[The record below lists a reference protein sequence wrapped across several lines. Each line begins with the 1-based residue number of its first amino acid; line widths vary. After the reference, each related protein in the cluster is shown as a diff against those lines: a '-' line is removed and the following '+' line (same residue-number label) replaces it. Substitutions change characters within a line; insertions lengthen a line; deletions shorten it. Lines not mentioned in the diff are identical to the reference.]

1 MSLGTNMQDSLSD
14 YGHAFQS
21 KVIAILLSDKAF
33 LQQVS
38 DIIEP
43 YYFESQA
50 NSWLIEKILSYHNT
64 YKDTPTGDVLKSE
77 ILSID
82 DSLLKTSVIKSLTDI
97 KTNKN
102 STDVEYI
109 KNALLNFCKNQKMKG
124 AILDS
129 VDLLKSG
136 NFDLIKK
143 KIDTAIKAGADKDI
157 GHEYK
162 IQIDARYEE
171 GSRDCI
177 PTGWGVIDDVMN
189 GGLAAGELGII
200 VAPAGIGKSWG
211 LVSIAANAVKAGKTV
226 VYYTLELNQ
235 FYVARRFDAFYT
247 KIPFQNL
254 NEDHAQEKI
263 KETVANLK
271 GELIL
276 KYYPTKSASVTT
288 IGSHIEKCIS
298 QGKKPDLIIIDY
310 ADLIKPS
317 KAGDKRLEL
326 NDIYEDL
333 RGLAGLYEIPC
344 WSASQANRSSLE
356 DDIIEGGKVSESYNK
371 LMIADFVMSL
381 SRKVND
387 KIGGTGRFHT
397 IKNRFG
403 PDGMTFPSKINTMN
417 GNIEIYE
424 PNSDMGKSVTVSMQG
439 DPFAKKLMNT
449 RLKELGGIENLET
462 VNKFDSF

>member
-1 MSLGTNMQDSLSD
+1 MQDSLAD
-14 YGHAFQS
+14 YGHSFQT
-21 KVIAILLSDKAF
+21 KVITILLSDKAF

-50 NSWLIEKILSYHNT
+50 TNWLVEKILSYNNI
-64 YKDTPTGDVLKSE
+64 YKNIPTAEVLKSE
-77 ILSID
+77 VLSID
-82 DSLLKTSVIKSLTDI
+82 DPTLKVSVIKTLNDI

-102 STDVEYI
+102 STDFEYI
-109 KNALLNFCKNQKMKG
+109 KSIVLQFCKNQKMKG

-143 KIDTAIKAGADKDI
+143 KIDTAMKAGADKDI

-162 IQIDARYEE
+162 LDIDARYEE
-171 GSRDCI
+171 GARDCI
-177 PTGWGVIDDVMN
+177 ATGWNVIDDVMS
-189 GGLAAGELGII
+189 GGLAGGELGII
-200 VAPAGIGKSWG
+200 VAPAGIGKSWV

-226 VYYTLELNQ
+226 VYYTLELNH
-235 FYVARRFDAFYT
+235 FYVARRFDAYYT
-247 KIPFQNL
+247 KIAFQNL
-254 NEDHAQEKI
+254 NEESAQEKI
-263 KETVANLK
+263 RECVGNLK

-276 KYYPTKSASVTT
+276 KYYPTKTASVNT
-288 IGSHIEKCIS
+288 ISSHIEKCIS
-298 QGKKPDLIIIDY
+298 QNKKPDLIIVDY

-333 RGLAGLYEIPC
+333 RGLAGTHNIPV
-344 WSASQANRSSLE
+344 WSASQANRSALE

-424 PNSDMGKSVTVSMQG
+424 PNSDMGKSVTVSMTG

-449 RLKELGGIENLET
+449 RLKELGGIENLKNT
-462 VNKFDSF
+462 NKFESF

>member
-1 MSLGTNMQDSLSD
+1 MQDNLAD
-14 YGHAFQS
+14 YGHSFQS
-21 KVIAILLSDKAF
+21 KVIATLLSDKPF
-33 LQQVS
+33 LQQAS

-50 NSWLIEKILSYHNT
+50 NSWLVEKIINYYNSYKNP
-64 YKDTPTGDVLKSE
+64 PTSEVLKSE
-77 ILSID
+77 VLSIE
-82 DSLLKTSVIKSLTDI
+82 DSVLKSSVVKTLKDI
-97 KTNKN
+97 KIHKN
-102 STDVEYI
+102 STDLEYI
-109 KNALLNFCKNQKMKG
+109 KTTVLQFCKNQKMKG

-136 NFDLIKK
+136 NFELIKK
-143 KIDTAIKAGADKDI
+143 KIDTAMKSGADKDI

-162 IQIDARYEE
+162 IDIAARYAE
-171 GSRDCI
+171 GSRECI
-177 PTGWGVIDDVMN
+177 STGWNVIDDVMN
-189 GGLAAGELGII
+189 GGLAGGELGII
-200 VAPAGIGKSWG
+200 VAPAGIGKSWA
-211 LVSIAANAVKAGKTV
+211 LVSIAANAVKQGKTV
-226 VYYTLELNQ
+226 IYYTLELNQ
-235 FYVARRFDAFYT
+235 YYVARRFDAFYT

-254 NEDHAQEKI
+254 NEEHAQEKI
-263 KETVANLK
+263 KENVDNLK

-276 KYYPTKSASVTT
+276 KYYPTKTASVTT
-288 IGSHIEKCIS
+288 ISSHIDKCIS
-298 QGKKPDLIIIDY
+298 QGKKPDLIVLDY

-333 RGLAGLYEIPC
+333 RGLSGLYNIPC
-344 WSASQANRSSLE
+344 WSASQANRSALE
-356 DDIIEGGKVSESYNK
+356 DDVIEGGKVSESYNK

-417 GNIEIYE
+417 GSIEIYE
-424 PNSDMGKSVTVSMQG
+424 PSSDIGKSISVSMKGEQMV
-439 DPFAKKLMNT
+439 KKVLSQ
-449 RLKELGGIENLET
+449 RFKDLEG
-462 VNKFDSF
+462 F

>member
-1 MSLGTNMQDSLSD
+1 MQDSLAD
-14 YGHAFQS
+14 YGHSFQT
-21 KVIAILLSDKAF
+21 KVITILLSDKAF

-50 NSWLIEKILSYHNT
+50 TNWLVEKILSYNNI
-64 YKDTPTGDVLKSE
+64 YKNIPTSEVLKSE
-77 ILSID
+77 VLSIED
-82 DSLLKTSVIKSLTDI
+82 PTLKASVIKTLTDI

-102 STDVEYI
+102 STDSEYI
-109 KNALLNFCKNQKMKG
+109 KSIVLQFCKNQKMKG

-136 NFDLIKK
+136 NFELIKK
-143 KIDTAIKAGADKDI
+143 KIDTAMKAGADKDI

-162 IQIDARYEE
+162 LDIDARYEE

-177 PTGWGVIDDVMN
+177 ATGWNVIDDVMS
-189 GGLAAGELGII
+189 GGLAGGELGII

-226 VYYTLELNQ
+226 VYYTLELNH
-235 FYVARRFDAFYT
+235 FYVARRFDAYYT
-247 KIPFQNL
+247 KIAFQNL
-254 NEDHAQEKI
+254 NEEDSQEKI
-263 KETVANLK
+263 RECVGNLK

-276 KYYPTKSASVTT
+276 RYYPTKTASVTT
-288 IGSHIEKCIS
+288 ISSHIEKCIS
-298 QGKKPDLIIIDY
+298 QNKKPDLIIVDY

-333 RGLAGLYEIPC
+333 RGLAGTYNIPV
-344 WSASQANRSSLE
+344 WSASQANRSALE

-424 PNSDMGKSVTVSMQG
+424 PNSDMGKSVTVSMTG

-449 RLKELGGIENLET
+449 RLKELGGIENLKNS
-462 VNKFDSF
+462 NKFESF

>member
-1 MSLGTNMQDSLSD
+1 MQDNLAD
-14 YGHAFQS
+14 YGHVFQT
-21 KVIAILLSDKAF
+21 KVIITLLSDKAF

-50 NSWLIEKILSYHNT
+50 NTWLVEKIISYYNK
-64 YKDTPTGDVLKSE
+64 YKDIPTSEVLKSE
-77 ILSID
+77 VVSID
-82 DSLLKTSVIKSLTDI
+82 DALLKSSVAKVVADL
-97 KTNKN
+97 KTHKN
-102 STDVEYI
+102 SSDLEYI
-109 KNALLNFCKNQKMKG
+109 KSTVLQFCKNQKMKG

-136 NFDLIKK
+136 NFELIKK
-143 KIDTAIKAGADKDI
+143 KIDTAMKAGADKDI

-162 IQIDARYEE
+162 IDIAARYAE

-177 PTGWGVIDDVMN
+177 STGWNVIDDVMN
-189 GGLAAGELGII
+189 GGLGGGELGII
-200 VAPAGIGKSWG
+200 VAPAGIGKSWV

-226 VYYTLELNQ
+226 IYYTLELNQ
-235 FYVARRFDAFYT
+235 YYVARRFDAFYT
-247 KIPFQNL
+247 KIAFQNL

-263 KETVANLK
+263 KQSIDNLK

-276 KYYPTKSASVTT
+276 KYYPTKTASVTT

-333 RGLAGLYEIPC
+333 RGTAGLYNIPC
-344 WSASQANRSSLE
+344 WSASQANRSALE

-424 PNSDMGKSVTVSMQG
+424 PNSDAGKSISISMK
-439 DPFAKKLMNT
+439 DEPFVKKVLSQKF
-449 RLKELGGIENLET
+449 KELEG
-462 VNKFDSF
+462 F

>member
-1 MSLGTNMQDSLSD
+1 MQDNLAD
-14 YGHAFQS
+14 YGHVFQT
-21 KVIAILLSDKAF
+21 KVIITLLSDKAF

-43 YYFESQA
+43 HYFESQA
-50 NSWLIEKILSYHNT
+50 NTWLVEKIISYYNK
-64 YKDTPTGDVLKSE
+64 YKDTPTPEVLKSE
-77 ILSID
+77 VVSID
-82 DSLLKTSVIKSLTDI
+82 DALLKSSVAKVVAEL
-97 KTNKN
+97 KTHKN
-102 STDVEYI
+102 SSDLEYI
-109 KNALLNFCKNQKMKG
+109 KTTVLQFCKNQKMKG

-136 NFDLIKK
+136 NFELIKK
-143 KIDTAIKAGADKDI
+143 KIDTAMKAGADKDI

-162 IQIDARYEE
+162 IDIAARYAE

-177 PTGWGVIDDVMN
+177 STGWNVIDDVMN
-189 GGLAAGELGII
+189 GGLAGGELGII
-200 VAPAGIGKSWG
+200 VAPAGIGKSWA

-235 FYVARRFDAFYT
+235 YYVARRFDAFYT
-247 KIPFQNL
+247 KIAFQNL
-254 NEDHAQEKI
+254 NEEHAQEKI
-263 KETVANLK
+263 KQSIDNLK

-276 KYYPTKSASVTT
+276 KYYPTKTASVTT

-333 RGLAGLYEIPC
+333 RGIAGLYNIPC

-403 PDGMTFPSKINTMN
+403 PDGMTFPSKINTMT

-424 PNSDMGKSVTVSMQG
+424 PNSDAGKSISISMK
-439 DPFAKKLMNT
+439 DEPFVKKVLSQKF
-449 RLKELGGIENLET
+449 KELEG
-462 VNKFDSF
+462 F

>member
-1 MSLGTNMQDSLSD
+1 MQDSLAD
-14 YGHAFQS
+14 YGHSFQT
-21 KVIAILLSDKAF
+21 KVITILLSDKAF

-50 NSWLIEKILSYHNT
+50 TNWLVEKILSYNNI
-64 YKDTPTGDVLKSE
+64 YKNIPTAEVLKSE
-77 ILSID
+77 VLSIED
-82 DSLLKTSVIKSLTDI
+82 PTLKASVIKTLNDI

-102 STDVEYI
+102 STDSEYI
-109 KNALLNFCKNQKMKG
+109 KSIVLQFCKNQKMKG

-143 KIDTAIKAGADKDI
+143 KIDTAMKAGADKDI

-162 IQIDARYEE
+162 LDIDARYEE

-177 PTGWGVIDDVMN
+177 ATGWNVIDDVMS
-189 GGLAAGELGII
+189 GGLAGGELGII

-226 VYYTLELNQ
+226 VYYTLELNH
-235 FYVARRFDAFYT
+235 FYVARRFDAYYT
-247 KIPFQNL
+247 KIAFQNL
-254 NEDHAQEKI
+254 NEEDSQEKI
-263 KETVANLK
+263 RECVGNLK

-276 KYYPTKSASVTT
+276 RYYPTKTASVTT
-288 IGSHIEKCIS
+288 ISSHIEKCIS
-298 QGKKPDLIIIDY
+298 QNKKPDLIIVDY

-333 RGLAGLYEIPC
+333 RGLAGTYNIPV
-344 WSASQANRSSLE
+344 WSASQANRSALE

-424 PNSDMGKSVTVSMQG
+424 PNSDMGKSVTVSMTG

-449 RLKELGGIENLET
+449 RLKELGGIENLKNT
-462 VNKFDSF
+462 NKFESF

>member
-1 MSLGTNMQDSLSD
+1 MQDSLAD
-14 YGHAFQS
+14 YGHSFQT
-21 KVIAILLSDKAF
+21 KVITILLSDKAF

-50 NSWLIEKILSYHNT
+50 TSWLVEKILSYNNI
-64 YKDTPTGDVLKSE
+64 YKNIPTSEVLKSE
-77 ILSID
+77 VLSIED
-82 DSLLKTSVIKSLTDI
+82 PTLKASVIKTLTDI

-102 STDVEYI
+102 STDSEYI
-109 KNALLNFCKNQKMKG
+109 KSIVLQFCKNQKMKG

-136 NFDLIKK
+136 NFELIKK
-143 KIDTAIKAGADKDI
+143 KIDTAMKAGADKDI

-162 IQIDARYEE
+162 LDIAARYEE

-177 PTGWGVIDDVMN
+177 ATGWNVIDDVMS
-189 GGLAAGELGII
+189 GGLAGGELGII

-235 FYVARRFDAFYT
+235 FYVARRFDAYYT
-247 KIPFQNL
+247 KIAFQNL
-254 NEDHAQEKI
+254 NEEDSQEKI
-263 KETVANLK
+263 RECVDNLK

-276 KYYPTKSASVTT
+276 RYYPTKTASVTT
-288 IGSHIEKCIS
+288 ISSHIEKCIS
-298 QGKKPDLIIIDY
+298 QNKKPDLIIVDY

-333 RGLAGLYEIPC
+333 RGLAGTYNIPV
-344 WSASQANRSSLE
+344 WSASQANRSALE

-424 PNSDMGKSVTVSMQG
+424 PNSDMGKSVTVSMTG

-449 RLKELGGIENLET
+449 RLKELGGIENLKNS
-462 VNKFDSF
+462 NKFESF